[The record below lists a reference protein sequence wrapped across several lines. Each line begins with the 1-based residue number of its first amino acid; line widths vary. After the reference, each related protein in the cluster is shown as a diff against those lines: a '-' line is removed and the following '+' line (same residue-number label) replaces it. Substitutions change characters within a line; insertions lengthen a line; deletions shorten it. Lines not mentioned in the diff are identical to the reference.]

1 MCPGHATATPLP
13 GSVPC
18 MERWCQKRISRSF
31 AVMGA
36 VMGAVAA
43 STASVG
49 AAPTWTV
56 APGTAAPPAVA
67 TSTPATG
74 TGAAS
79 VAPAFTDTIAGTA
92 IRVDMMAVPA
102 CDGAAP
108 FFAARTEVPWEL
120 FDAFLYQL
128 DQKAG
133 ASTPE
138 SDAVTRPTKPYV
150 SVDRGYGHQGW
161 PAISMSSKGAVQFCE
176 WLSKKTG
183 RTYRL
188 PTVAEWQCM
197 AKQTPV
203 SAESITDSA
212 WTAADAKNA
221 SHKIGSKKLD
231 AIGLADLWG
240 NAAEWCVAA
249 DGTFCILGGSFKDK
263 KIDPAAMKPIPETED
278 WNESDPQF
286 PKSVW
291 WLVDG
296 PYIGM
301 RVVTNDATAHINS
314 APSGAAPAATE
325 KK

>member
-1 MCPGHATATPLP
+1 MAMEALMNGQGSGAFAGGGMCPGRATSMPLP
-13 GSVPC
+13 GTVPC
-18 MERWCQKRISRSF
+18 MERWCKKRISRSF

-43 STASVG
+43 SMASSG
-49 AAPTWTV
+49 AAPPTTV

-67 TSTPATG
+67 TSTPSTG
-74 TGAAS
+74 TAATS

-188 PTVAEWQCM
+188 PTVAE
-197 AKQTPV
+197 
-203 SAESITDSA
+203 
-212 WTAADAKNA
+212 
-221 SHKIGSKKLD
+221 
-231 AIGLADLWG
+231 
-240 NAAEWCVAA
+240 
-249 DGTFCILGGSFKDK
+249 
-263 KIDPAAMKPIPETED
+263 
-278 WNESDPQF
+278 
-286 PKSVW
+286 
-291 WLVDG
+291 
-296 PYIGM
+296 
-301 RVVTNDATAHINS
+301 
-314 APSGAAPAATE
+314 
-325 KK
+325 

>member
-1 MCPGHATATPLP
+1 MVEQGSRVSVSHRISPTLATFGQLP

-18 MERWCQKRISRSF
+18 MDQRCQKRVRRHF
-31 AVMGA
+31 AVTG
-36 VMGAVAA
+36 VMVSSMSHLTCA
-43 STASVG
+43 SS
-49 AAPTWTV
+49 
-56 APGTAAPPAVA
+56 APPAA
-67 TSTPATG
+67 SPPPAQVT
-74 TGAAS
+74 AP

-92 IRVDMMAVPA
+92 IRVDMMAIPA
-102 CDGAAP
+102 CDGGAP

-133 ASTPE
+133 GSTPE

-150 SVDRGYGHQGW
+150 SMDRGYGHQGW

-197 AKQTPV
+197 SKQTPLTV
-203 SAESITDSA
+203 DSITEVA
-212 WTAADAKNA
+212 WTAVDAKNT
-221 SHKIGSKKLD
+221 SHKVGSKKVD
-231 AIGLADLWG
+231 AVGLVDLWG
-240 NAAEWCVAA
+240 NAAEWCVAS
-249 DGTFCILGGSFKDK
+249 DGSFCILGGSFKDK
-263 KIDPAAMKPIPETED
+263 KIDPSVMAPIPETED
-278 WNESDPQF
+278 WNEGDPQF

-296 PYIGM
+296 PHIGM
-301 RVVTNDATAHINS
+301 RVVTSDAKTPVNS
-314 APSGAAPAATE
+314 APTGAVPAATE
-325 KK
+325 KKQ

>member
-1 MCPGHATATPLP
+1 MDHW
-13 GSVPC
+13 
-18 MERWCQKRISRSF
+18 RQKHVCHRLAIASAMVSF
-31 AVMGA
+31 ITHQAF
-36 VMGAVAA
+36 AA
-43 STASVG
+43 S
-49 AAPTWTV
+49 
-56 APGTAAPPAVA
+56 APPS
-67 TSTPATG
+67 TSTPPSPGTPPAAATVP
-74 TGAAS
+74 AE
-79 VAPAFTDTIAGTA
+79 APAFTDTIAGTA
-92 IRVDMMAVPA
+92 IRVDMMAIPA
-102 CDGAAP
+102 CDGGAP

-203 SAESITDSA
+203 TVDSITEVA

-221 SHKIGSKKLD
+221 SHKVGSKKVD
-231 AIGLADLWG
+231 AVGLVDLWG
-240 NAAEWCVAA
+240 NAAEWCVAS
-249 DGTFCILGGSFKDK
+249 DGSFCILGGSFKDK
-263 KIDPAAMKPIPETED
+263 KIDPSVMAPIPETED
-278 WNESDPQF
+278 WNEGDPQF

-296 PYIGM
+296 PHIGM
-301 RVVTNDATAHINS
+301 RVVTSDAKAPMNS
-314 APSGAAPAATE
+314 APKGAVPAATE
-325 KK
+325 KKQ

>member
-1 MCPGHATATPLP
+1 MAAACTALPARTFLGAGMLAAAALALPAAAPLP
-13 GSVPC
+13 
-18 MERWCQKRISRSF
+18 Q
-31 AVMGA
+31 
-36 VMGAVAA
+36 
-43 STASVG
+43 TA
-49 AAPTWTV
+49 PI
-56 APGTAAPPAVA
+56 
-67 TSTPATG
+67 
-74 TGAAS
+74 
-79 VAPAFTDTIAGTA
+79 APAFADKVAGTA
-92 IRVDMMAVPA
+92 ITVEMMKVPA
-102 CDGAAP
+102 CDGTAP
-108 FFAARTEVPWEL
+108 FFASRVELSWEL
-120 FDAFLYQL
+120 FDAFLYHL

-133 ASTPE
+133 GSTAE

-197 AKQTPV
+197 AKASGVT
-203 SAESITDSA
+203 SATMVEHA

-221 SHKIGSKKLD
+221 SHKLGSKKAD
-231 AIGLADLWG
+231 AAGIADLWG

-249 DGTFCILGGSFKDK
+249 DGGFCIMGGSFKDK
-263 KIDPAAMKPIPETED
+263 VIDPAAMKPIPETED

-301 RVVTNDATAHINS
+301 RVVTNDAVPTNPPAKAGTQPA
-314 APSGAAPAATE
+314 APAPAGAAPASTE
-325 KK
+325 KTK